1 MHNRPLLYF
10 PCIALTLMYFCIIS
24 SPLPCAPWFISFP
37 VFFALYLLHFLLI
50 TPSPSFILLLLPHTP
65 LPLQSETLR
74 YSSEASRHT
83 HTTSASYLDLLK
95 VYQQSIGRQR
105 EHTAVLLERYK
116 AGVAKLKECEDL
128 LDQLGVSQLPSF

>member
-1 MHNRPLLYF
+1 
-10 PCIALTLMYFCIIS
+10 MYYCIIS
-24 SPLPCAPWFISFP
+24 SPLPCAPWFTTFP

-50 TPSPSFILLLLPHTP
+50 TPSPSSILLLLPHTP
-65 LPLQSETLR
+65 LPLESETLR

-95 VYQQSIGRQR
+95 VYQQSIGIQR

-116 AGVAKLKECEDL
+116 AGAAKLKECEDL